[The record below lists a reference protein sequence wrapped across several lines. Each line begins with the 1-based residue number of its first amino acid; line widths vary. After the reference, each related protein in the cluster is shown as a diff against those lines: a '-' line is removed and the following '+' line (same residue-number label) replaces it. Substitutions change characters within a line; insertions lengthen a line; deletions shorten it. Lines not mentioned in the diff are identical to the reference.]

1 MSARDLLA
9 ARMLDDDGGGC
20 VDRIGPDLLA
30 AIAELDELAALKA
43 RRCDGCE
50 CFMVADHAI
59 PGYGYCL
66 LPNLRQDG
74 PVSAD
79 LGYPVPQ
86 VPPDHACNAWMAK
99 EPTT

>member
-1 MSARDLLA
+1 MSVDYTPPTWVFKCAQGHRCEGGEAVA
-9 ARMLDDDGGGC
+9 AEALR
-20 VDRIGPDLLA
+20 
-30 AIAELDELAALKA
+30 ELAALKA

-86 VPPDHACNAWMAK
+86 VRPDHACNAWMAK

>member
-1 MSARDLLA
+1 VSVDYTPPTWVFKCAQGHRCEGGEAVA
-9 ARMLDDDGGGC
+9 AEALR
-20 VDRIGPDLLA
+20 
-30 AIAELDELAALKA
+30 ELAALKA

-86 VPPDHACNAWMAK
+86 VRPDHACNAWMAK